1 MNRTNPIFL
10 IMLVAGLLLPVSAFA
25 QQTLTARV
33 VDAETGEPLPYVSI
47 YITAGNGTLSNEE
60 GEFSINAQPDDTLRL
75 SCIGYEK
82 LRLKAADIR
91 NLVKLKPLTQ
101 KLREVTVKP
110 VPVDDILKRLAAQ
123 LKKEYN
129 SQSWKE
135 SQYFNRTLFTRG
147 NRSELIE
154 SFMQGC
160 SAINLRYLTVI
171 SGIKGHGGV
180 ENSEGLGIDQ
190 TNVHHMLELGPM
202 IMESSY
208 WRFSIAPLNEFKRF
222 KSFYDISA
230 EELTGRDGQQIY
242 KINMKYNG
250 SIPPSQGE
258 KTVLEGSLYV
268 DAGTGRLLSFDC
280 NIKNLAM
287 RVNGQR
293 AEAKVRVVVE
303 YRHTTGFTEVF
314 RVAANGES
322 GEMKFRSLLFNVE
335 GMKEA
340 ERLAQAGSNLVEAIE
355 DAGYDPELW
364 SRYNIIKRTREE
376 EMIAFGHG
384 TEALPEARQEDAS
397 PLIAT
402 APDEAVPVDSL
413 QAPGKTIPQ
422 EMVYVHT
429 DNTCYF
435 LGDTLYY
442 KAYVVRSDRGT
453 PSDISQILYTELLN
467 QDGYL
472 VERQM
477 LRLTDGQAAGSFCLP
492 DTLYAG
498 FYELRA
504 YTRWQL
510 NWGRTEHPHSKAAEK
525 WFLRPDMAA
534 DFFRDY
540 DKLYSRVFP
549 LYDKPEQAGEYN
561 RDMTLRPLRRYHKI
575 KAEKPHADVTFYP
588 EGGAWVEGVSQR
600 LAFEANSPEGEHLSG
615 RLTIYDSKRK
625 AVAEG
630 RTEHRGRGT
639 IELTAL
645 PAESYTA
652 EFRWGDGHIEKVQL
666 PVREKSGAAMGV
678 EQEDGRLKVGIAW
691 NGSVPEE
698 LTLTARTNGIVH
710 YSREVRS
717 SRVQEFLDEPSGR
730 AEHKGSKVQEETI
743 VIDTEK
749 LPTGIA
755 QLTLHDEKGEVY
767 ADRLV
772 FIRHE
777 DLQPGN
783 VKVTGLPEQGEPLE
797 KVTMTVEAPAQTTLS
812 VAVRDKA
819 LTDPL
824 YDNGTLLTEML
835 LASQVKGF
843 VEAPGWYFEQDDAE
857 HRRALDLLLMVQG
870 WRRFCWQETPDS
882 FRMEEPFEKY
892 PVIRGDVSRYSP
904 LDQEDYFYV
913 LGTDGFR
920 QMLEDNLNSAPG
932 RMNRASGGQS
942 GPLLT
947 EPLALG
953 EELQESD
960 LDDNNHEK
968 MREVQPGE
976 ARPFLEGLPVIR
988 GMKQSR
994 EGDAADAKI
1003 PLLENM
1009 GRNIILYSS
1018 SKADPKNFQSL
1029 SPLKADVTLHARF
1042 SLPVLQENN
1051 FANGEMQTQKGE
1063 FSLQAPTT
1071 DGYHFMFLSASKA
1084 ENAFQPDADE
1094 FPDYSVRV
1102 RPFYP
1107 RYVKPYNYY
1116 QTMLAPLP
1124 EGKAQQAGGG
1134 DRQLREVPVGARRGG
1149 LRGFDKEHPV
1159 MVFDAYDTYNQ
1170 TIDAG
1175 LSPAWYAGSLS
1186 FSLAA
1191 ARLLIGDM
1199 GVERSYQLERRWN
1212 GKPRTSNITPSQQYA
1227 YNHLQSLQSV
1237 TVYTDYAPRLEG
1249 DPRYQA
1255 SDQPTVTV
1263 SLETMPD
1270 ESVRESYR
1278 DRFCVMP
1285 GLSVCEAFYQ
1295 PDYSKTKMP
1304 DDFKDY
1310 RRTLYWNPNLRLDGN
1325 GRATVSFYNNSR
1337 QNQFNVSAQGITE
1350 RGLILTSEE

>member
-1 MNRTNPIFL
+1 MKRIFTFL
-10 IMLVAGLLLPVSAFA
+10 WLMLFA
-25 QQTLTARV
+25 LCVWAQDRFHAKV
-33 VDAETGEPLPYVSI
+33 VDAETGEALPYVSI
-47 YITAGNGTLSNEE
+47 YVSKGKGTLSNEE
-60 GEFSINAQPDDTLRL
+60 GEFSINAQPGDTLRL

-82 LRLKAADIR
+82 MLLKAADIR

-110 VPVDDILKRLAAQ
+110 VPVDDILKKLASQ
-123 LKKEYN
+123 LKKEYK

-135 SQYFNRTLFTRG
+135 SQYFNRTLFTG
-147 NRSELIE
+147 KGGSELIE
-154 SFMQGC
+154 SFIQGC

-222 KSFYDISA
+222 RSYYDISGD
-230 EELTGRDGQQIY
+230 ELTGSDGQQIY
-242 KINMKYNG
+242 KINLRYNG
-250 SIPPSQGE
+250 SIPASQGE
-258 KTVLEGSLYV
+258 KTVLEGCLYV
-268 DAGTGRLLSFDC
+268 DVGTCHLLSFDC

-287 RVNGQR
+287 RVYGKR
-293 AEAKVRVVVE
+293 AEAKVRVNVE
-303 YRHTTGFTEVF
+303 YRHTNGFTEVF
-314 RVAANGES
+314 RVAANGGS

-335 GMKEA
+335 GIKEA
-340 ERLAQAGSNLVEAIE
+340 ERQTQAGSNLVEAIE

-364 SRYNIIKRTREE
+364 GRYDIIKRTQEE
-376 EMIAFGHG
+376 EMIAFGHS

-397 PLIAT
+397 ALIVS
-402 APDEAVPVDSL
+402 APDEAVPADSL
-413 QAPGKTIPQ
+413 QAPGKTVPQ
-422 EMVYVHT
+422 EMVYVHL

-510 NWGRTEHPHSKAAEK
+510 NWGRTEHPHIKAAEK

-549 LYDKPEQAGEYN
+549 LYDKPKQAGEYN

-575 KAEKPHADVTFYP
+575 KAEKPHAKVTFYP

-615 RLTIYDSKRK
+615 RLTVYDSKHK
-625 AVAEG
+625 VIGEV

-645 PAESYTA
+645 RAESYTA
-652 EFRWGDGHIEKVQL
+652 EFRWGDGHVEKVQL
-666 PVREKSGAAMGV
+666 PGREKNGAAMGV
-678 EQEDGRLKVGIAW
+678 EQEDGRLKVGIARS
-691 NGSVPEE
+691 GSVPEG

-710 YSREVRS
+710 YSHEVK
-717 SRVQEFLDEPSGR
+717 EDAIF
-730 AEHKGSKVQEETI
+730 
-743 VIDTEK
+743 IDTEK

-797 KVTMTVEAPAQTTLS
+797 KVTMTLEAPAQTKLS

-835 LASQVKGF
+835 LSSQLKGF
-843 VEAPGWYFEQDDAE
+843 VEAPAWYFERDDAE

-870 WRRFCWQETPDS
+870 WRRFRWQEMPDS
-882 FRMEEPFEKY
+882 FRVEEPFEKY

-904 LDQEDYFYV
+904 LDQEDYFYA

-920 QMLEDNLNSAPG
+920 QMLEDNLNGAPG
-932 RMNRASGGQS
+932 QMNRASGGQS

-960 LDDNNHEK
+960 LNDDNHEK

-976 ARPFLEGLPVIR
+976 ARPFLEGLPIIR
-988 GMKQSR
+988 GMKAPGER
-994 EGDAADAKI
+994 DAADGGNT

-1051 FANGEMQTQKGE
+1051 IANGEMQTQKGE
-1063 FSLQAPTT
+1063 FSLQAPVA
-1071 DGYHFMFLSASKA
+1071 DGCHFMFLSASKA
-1084 ENAFQPDADE
+1084 ENAFQSDADGY
-1094 FPDYSVRV
+1094 PDFSVRV

-1116 QTMLAPLP
+1116 QTRLAPLT
-1124 EGKAQQAGGG
+1124 GDKARQAGNEEN
-1134 DRQLREVPVGARRGG
+1134 QLREVTVGARRGG

-1159 MVFDAYDTYNQ
+1159 MVLDAYDTYNQ

-1199 GVERSYQLERRWN
+1199 GVERSYPLERRWN
-1212 GKPRTSNITPSQQYA
+1212 GKPRTSNITPAQQYA
-1227 YNHLQSLQSV
+1227 YNHLQNLQSV

-1295 PDYSKTKMP
+1295 PDYSKHELPK
-1304 DDFKDY
+1304 DFRDY
-1310 RRTLYWNPNLRLDGN
+1310 RRTLYWNPSLRLDES

-1337 QNQFNVSAQGITE
+1337 QNQFDVSAQGITE
-1350 RGLILTSEE
+1350 KGLILTSGE

>member
-1 MNRTNPIFL
+1 MKRTVTFL
-10 IMLVAGLLLPVSAFA
+10 WLLLFTLCIWA
-25 QQTLTARV
+25 QGDFHAKI
-33 VDAETGEPLPYVSI
+33 VDAETGEPLPYVSV
-47 YITAGNGTLSNEE
+47 YVSEGNGTLSNEE
-60 GEFSINAQPDDTLRL
+60 GAFSINARPDDTLRL

-82 LRLKAADIR
+82 LLLKAADIGE
-91 NLVKLKPLTQ
+91 LVKLKPLTR

-110 VPVDDILKRLAAQ
+110 IPVDDILKRLAAQ
-123 LKKEYN
+123 LKKEYK

-135 SQYFNRTLFTRG
+135 SQYFNRTLFTSKG
-147 NRSELIE
+147 GSELIE
-154 SFMQGC
+154 SFIQGC

-208 WRFSIAPLNEFKRF
+208 WRFSVAPLNEFRRF
-222 KSFYDISA
+222 RSYYDISGD
-230 EELTGRDGQQIY
+230 ELTGSDGQQIY
-242 KINMKYNG
+242 KINLRYNG
-250 SIPPSQGE
+250 SIPASQGE
-258 KTVLEGSLYV
+258 KTVLEGILYV
-268 DAGTGRLLSFDC
+268 DAATGHLLSFDC

-287 RVNGQR
+287 RVHGKR
-293 AEAKVRVVVE
+293 AEAEVRVNVE
-303 YRHTTGFTEVF
+303 YRHTNGFTEVF
-314 RVAANGES
+314 RIAANGGS
-322 GEMKFRSLLFNVE
+322 GEMKFHSLLFNVE
-335 GMKEA
+335 GTDET
-340 ERLAQAGSNLVEAIE
+340 EREAQAGSNLIEAIKY
-355 DAGYDPELW
+355 AGYDSNLW
-364 SRYNIIKRTREE
+364 ERYNIIKRTREE
-376 EMIAFGHG
+376 EMIAFGHS
-384 TEALPEARQEDAS
+384 TEASPDTVQKDA
-397 PLIAT
+397 PALIVT
-402 APDEAVPVDSL
+402 FPDEAAPIDSL
-413 QAPGKTIPQ
+413 QGKIIPQ
-422 EMVYVHT
+422 EIVYVHT

-525 WFLRPDMAA
+525 WFLRPNMAA

-549 LYDKPEQAGEYN
+549 LYNKPKQAGEYN

-575 KAEKPHADVTFYP
+575 KAEKPHAEVTLYP

-615 RLTIYDSKRK
+615 RLTVYDSKHK
-625 AVAEG
+625 VIGEG

-666 PVREKSGAAMGV
+666 PGREKNGAAMGV
-678 EQEDGRLKVGIAW
+678 EQEDGRLNVSIARR
-691 NGSVPEE
+691 GTVPTE
-698 LTLTARTNGIVH
+698 LTLTARTNGIAHFSQKV
-710 YSREVRS
+710 
-717 SRVQEFLDEPSGR
+717 
-730 AEHKGSKVQEETI
+730 KGDSLC
-743 VIDTEK
+743 IDTDRW
-749 LPTGIA
+749 PTGVA
-755 QLTLHDEKGEVY
+755 QLTLHDEKGKVY
-767 ADRLV
+767 ADRLC
-772 FIRHE
+772 FIRHD

-783 VKVTGLPEQGEPLE
+783 VKVTGLPEQGGPLE
-797 KVTMTVEAPAQTTLS
+797 KVTMMLEAPAQTTLS
-812 VAVRDKA
+812 VAIRDKA
-819 LTDPL
+819 LSDPL

-835 LASQVKGF
+835 LASQLKGF
-843 VEAPGWYFEQDDAE
+843 VETPGWYFEQDDTE
-857 HRRALDLLLMVQG
+857 HRRALNLLLMVQG
-870 WRRFCWQETPDS
+870 WRRFRWQETPDS

-892 PVIRGDVSRYSP
+892 PIIRGDVSRFSA

-913 LGTDGFR
+913 LGTDGYR
-920 QMLEDNLNSAPG
+920 QMLENNLSG
-932 RMNRASGGQS
+932 KQGQMNRTSGGQS
-942 GPLLT
+942 GPILT

-960 LDDNNHEK
+960 LDDDDHEK
-968 MREVQPGE
+968 KREVQPGE
-976 ARPFLEGLPVIR
+976 ARPFLEGLPIIR
-988 GMKQSR
+988 GMKVPKER
-994 EGDAADAKI
+994 DAEDTKI
-1003 PLLENM
+1003 SLLENM
-1009 GRNIILYSS
+1009 GRNIILYTSA
-1018 SKADPKNFQSL
+1018 KADPKNFQSL
-1029 SPLKADVTLHARF
+1029 SPLKDDVMLHTKF

-1051 FANGEMQTQKGE
+1051 VVNGDMKTRKGE
-1063 FSLQAPTT
+1063 FSLQAPVT
-1071 DGYHFMFLSASKA
+1071 DGYHFMFLSASKE
-1084 ENAFQPDADE
+1084 ENVFLPDADE
-1094 FPDYSVRV
+1094 YPEYSVRV

-1116 QTMLAPLP
+1116 QTRLAPLP
-1124 EGKAQQAGGG
+1124 EDKAQQAGEGNS
-1134 DRQLREVPVGARRGG
+1134 QLREVPVGARRGG
-1149 LRGFDKEHPV
+1149 LRGFDREHPV
-1159 MVFDAYDTYNQ
+1159 MVLDAYDAYNQ

-1186 FSLAA
+1186 FTLAA

-1212 GKPRTSNITPSQQYA
+1212 GQPRTSNITPLQQYA
-1227 YNHLQSLQSV
+1227 YNHLQNLQSI

-1263 SLETMPD
+1263 SLEKMPD
-1270 ESVRESYR
+1270 ESVRNSYR
-1278 DRFCVMP
+1278 DRFYVMP

-1295 PDYSKTKMP
+1295 PDYSKHKMP
-1304 DDFKDY
+1304 EDFKDY
-1310 RRTLYWNPNLRLDGN
+1310 RRTLYWNPSLRLDEN

-1337 QNQFNVSAQGITE
+1337 RNQFNVSAQGITE
-1350 RGLILTSEE
+1350 KGLILTSEK